1 MKLLF
6 LSDNFPPEVNAPATR
21 TYEHCREWVRQGA
34 EVTVI
39 TGAPNFPLGKVFE
52 GYRNRRCEERMDG
65 IRVIRVRTYIAENKG
80 TVRRSLDYLSF
91 YVAAVRAGRTVDC
104 DVIIGTSPQLF
115 AALAARKLSRIKRR
129 PWIMEVRDIWPE
141 SIKTVGAFHEG
152 PLLRYFEKKEREC
165 YRSARSIVCVTK
177 GIKSRLSERG
187 IPEDKLHVFTNGANL
202 EAYTPRKKDTA
213 LLASLGLEGKR
224 IVAYIGTMGLSHKLD
239 FILRSAAKVGDP
251 DIHFLFIGEG
261 AEKKNLLA
269 LRDRLG
275 LKNATLLDG
284 IPKDRVA
291 RYLSIADI
299 ALVNL
304 RKTDLFLG
312 ALPSKIF
319 ESAAMQKPLLL
330 GLKGEAEDVIN
341 AYHAGLCFE
350 PENETDFLLK
360 LGELTKNNEFYMQC
374 AEGCRK
380 LAKAY
385 DRKSIADQMLT
396 YIRKC
401 VKDL

>member
-21 TYEHCREWVRQGA
+21 TFEHCREWVLQGA

-39 TGAPNFPLGKVFE
+39 SGAPNFPLGKVYE
-52 GYRNRRCEERMDG
+52 GYRNRRSEERMDG

-91 YVAAVRAGRTVDC
+91 YFAAVRAGRKTDC
-104 DVIIGTSPQLF
+104 DLIIGTSPQLF
-115 AALAARKLSRIKRR
+115 AALAARKLSRIKRK

-141 SIKTVGAFHEG
+141 SIKTVGAFREG
-152 PLLRYFEKKEREC
+152 PVLRYFEKKERQC
-165 YRSARSIVCVTK
+165 YRSAQSIVCVTK
-177 GIKSRLSERG
+177 GIKSRLSDRG
-187 IPEDKLHVFTNGANL
+187 VPENKLQVFTNGANL
-202 EAYTPRKKDTA
+202 EAYTPRDKDTA
-213 LLASLGLEGKR
+213 LLSSLGLDGKK
-224 IVAYIGTMGLSHKLD
+224 IVAYIGTLGLSHKLD
-239 FILRSAAKVGDP
+239 FILRAAAKINDP

-269 LRDRLG
+269 LRDRLA
-275 LKNATLLDG
+275 LKNVTLLDG
-284 IPKDRVA
+284 IPKDQVA

-304 RKTDLFLG
+304 RKKELFLG

-330 GLKGEAEDVIN
+330 GLKGEAEDVIT
-341 AYHAGLCFE
+341 AYKAGLCFE
-350 PENETDFLLK
+350 PENEADFLLK
-360 LGELTKNNEFYMQC
+360 LGELTKNTEFYMQC

-380 LAKAY
+380 LAKEY
-385 DRKSIADQMLT
+385 DRKTIARQMLAH
-396 YIRKC
+396 IANC
-401 VKDL
+401 VREI